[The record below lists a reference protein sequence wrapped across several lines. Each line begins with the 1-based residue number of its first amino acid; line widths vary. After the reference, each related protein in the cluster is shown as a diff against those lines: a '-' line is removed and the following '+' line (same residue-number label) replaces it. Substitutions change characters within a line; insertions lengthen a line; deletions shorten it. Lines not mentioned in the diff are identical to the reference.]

1 MDSTFSDSLMDWID
15 RLVEGGWIDLDQAR
29 RLRSQDDAGP
39 EDWFSGND
47 RPLIVAFFGGTGV
60 GKSTLL
66 NRLAG
71 EKIAKTGIE
80 RPTSREITV
89 FLHRDLSTDRLQRH
103 LPLERLQIARHNNDN
118 RRRVV
123 WIDMPD
129 IDSIEESN
137 RRLVLRC
144 LPFVDV
150 LIYVVSPER
159 YRDDS
164 GWQLLL
170 QHGQRHAWLFVM
182 NHWDQGDEVQIED
195 FRTQLREAG
204 FPDPIILRCDSREDL
219 SERLPDDFG
228 KLEEILTHL
237 VRQGGIER
245 LERHG
250 LQQRLV
256 GQRRALAQILERL
269 GRPEQGEKLKQL
281 WRRSWRRTR
290 EDLEPTLDLPV
301 KALAAELAGKGLRR
315 LEDDGDGEH
324 PLLRDLWVRKHL
336 EDTLDRLVVE
346 AAEAGLATEPL
357 RRHLDGYRDRI
368 EVVFREQIRRSVA
381 AALARPGRGVRRFL
395 LWLTGVLRYLLPFGA
410 SVWVGWQVVARY
422 YEGMLGGDDWLGIDF
437 AVHSLLLIGLAWL
450 VPHLLHRLLQ
460 PSLEKAARY
469 GIHQGIDR
477 AFEQVEAD
485 VEQVLDRWQSDWHQL
500 HQWGKRLLEIAEPSA
515 VDSTVGGL
523 LGRLIFSEKR

>member
-1 MDSTFSDSLMDWID
+1 MDSSFSESLTEWLEQ
-15 RLVEGGWIDLDQAR
+15 LVNGGWIDPEQVR
-29 RLRSQDDAGP
+29 PLRSGDDAGP
-39 EDWFSGND
+39 EDWFSGEE

-71 EKIAKTGIE
+71 EKVAKTGVE
-80 RPTSREITV
+80 RPTSREVTV
-89 FLHRDLSTDRLQRH
+89 FLHRDLPTDRLERH
-103 LPLERLQIARHNNDN
+103 LPLDRLRIARHNNDN

-137 RRLVLRC
+137 RELVLRC

-164 GWQLLL
+164 GWQLLRR
-170 QHGQRHAWLFVM
+170 HGQRHAWLFVM
-182 NHWDQGDEVQIED
+182 NHWDQGDEAQIED
-195 FRTQLREAG
+195 FRIQLREAG
-204 FPDPIILRCDSREDL
+204 FPNPVILRCDSREDL
-219 SERLPDDFG
+219 TERLPDDFG

-250 LQQRLV
+250 LQQRLA
-256 GQRRALAQILERL
+256 GRRRALEQLLQRL
-269 GRPEQGEKLKQL
+269 GHPEQGEKLKQL

-290 EDLEPTLDLPV
+290 DELEPALDLPV
-301 KALAAELAGKGLRR
+301 KTLAVEVAGKGLRR
-315 LEDDGDGEH
+315 LGDDSDREH
-324 PLLRDLWVRKHL
+324 PLLRDLWIRKHL
-336 EDTLDRLVVE
+336 EDTLDRLIVE
-346 AAEAGLATEPL
+346 AAEAGLAVEPL
-357 RRHLDGYRDRI
+357 RRHLGGYRDRI
-368 EVVFREQIRRSVA
+368 ETVFREQIRRSVA
-381 AALARPGRGVRRFL
+381 AALAKPGRGVRRFL
-395 LWLTGVLRYLLPFGA
+395 LWLTGVLRYLLPLSA
-410 SVWVGWQVVARY
+410 SVWVGWQVVSRY
-422 YEGMLGGDDWLGIDF
+422 YEGMLGGNDWLGIDF

-469 GIHQGIDR
+469 GIRQGIER
-477 AFEQVEAD
+477 AFEQVESD
-485 VEQVLDRWQSDWHQL
+485 VEQILDGWQSDWRRL
-500 HQWGKRLLEIAEPSA
+500 HQRGKQLLETVEPPVDSA
-515 VDSTVGGL
+515 VDGL
-523 LGRLIFSEKR
+523 LGRLVVSEKR